1 MAIRQF
7 EFTVSD
13 SGITPATEQRV
24 SIQTEHAAAELCFTL
39 HSDLF
44 AKLNEEKENGKAVY
58 RFDCYDSAGG
68 SVKTESLELTENVVK
83 LTVGE
88 SITRHGGKVAVYLVI
103 TVINSEGK
111 TVLEFLSAPARL
123 RIEQIPSTVSNNG
136 ESKESFSTLAEA
148 TRKYALEA
156 KEAKSKAEDVKNEL
170 LASVDQSF
178 KPESENAQSG
188 KAVAEAISDKA
199 TYAEVASGFQ
209 SIQSDIN
216 KKAEKTEVD
225 KLSEDLSSA
234 ESRIN
239 GVEEN
244 IDTVTEDV
252 SGKMD
257 KFGDYDES
265 AKAIYVGKEFNIR
278 SSYSGNQ
285 LAFHENGVGLATGGD
300 FLKLHANNVTI
311 ELMQDRVNLID
322 ASTYPEKPMSI
333 TGVKA
338 PDGTDS
344 TAAVN
349 LEYLNGVVGDINS
362 VLSQL
367 VETEE

>member
-1 MAIRQF
+1 MTIDT
-7 EFTVSD
+7 EFYDASEAFDVD
-13 SGITPATEQRV
+13 I
-24 SIQTEHAAAELCFTL
+24 
-39 HSDLF
+39 
-44 AKLNEEKENGKAVY
+44 KEFY
-58 RFDCYDSAGG
+58 MF
-68 SVKTESLELTENVVK
+68 
-83 LTVGE
+83 
-88 SITRHGGKVAVYLVI
+88 
-103 TVINSEGK
+103 
-111 TVLEFLSAPARL
+111 APA
-123 RIEQIPSTVSNNG
+123 
-136 ESKESFSTLAEA
+136 
-148 TRKYALEA
+148 
-156 KEAKSKAEDVKNEL
+156 
-170 LASVDQSF
+170 VDQSF

-199 TYAEVASGFQ
+199 TYADVASELQ

-234 ESRIN
+234 ESRID
-239 GVEEN
+239 GVRQSLN
-244 IDTVTEDV
+244 TVTGNLNAITEDM

-278 SSYSGNQ
+278 SYGSGNQ
-285 LAFHENGVGLATGGD
+285 LYFHENGAAFATNGD
-300 FLKLHANNVTI
+300 SMTLHANNVNL
-311 ELMQDRVNLID
+311 ELQQDRVNLRD

-338 PDGTDS
+338 PDGTDL